1 MSEGCKL
8 PEELTIYTI
17 GELFPQ
23 WLQWL
28 EALPMDLTQ
37 NDPLASALMVD
48 AHQVAEVDGA
58 GLQMLVALSHA
69 LKNRQRHLVLH
80 EPSDALLQAS
90 AALGLRDWLM
100 AEPTTEC
107 AA

>member
-28 EALPMDLTQ
+28 EALPLDLTQ
-37 NDPLASALMVD
+37 DDPSALVLD
-48 AHQVAEVDGA
+48 ANEVAEVDGA

-69 LKNRQRHLVLH
+69 LKNRQRHLVLKH
-80 EPSDALLQAS
+80 PS
-90 AALGLRDWLM
+90 AALQKASACLGLQPLLM
-100 AEPTTEC
+100 PELCMEAVS
-107 AA
+107 

>member
-28 EALPMDLTQ
+28 EVLPMDLIHD
-37 NDPLASALMVD
+37 DPLASALVVD
-48 AHQVAEVDGA
+48 AHDVAEVDGA

-69 LKNRQRHLVLH
+69 LKNRQRHLVLR
-80 EPSDALLQAS
+80 EPSDALLQAC

-100 AEPTTEC
+100 AEPAMEC

>member
-17 GELFPQ
+17 GEHFPQ

-37 NDPLASALMVD
+37 NDPLASALVVD
-48 AHQVAEVDGA
+48 ARQVAEVDGA

-69 LKNRQRHLVLH
+69 LKNRQRHLVLR

-100 AEPTTEC
+100 AEPTTGC

>member
-28 EALPMDLTQ
+28 EALPLNLAQD
-37 NDPLASALMVD
+37 DISASALVLD
-48 AHQVAEVDGA
+48 AQDVAEVDGA

-69 LKNRQRHLVLH
+69 LKNRQRHLVLKH
-80 EPSDALLQAS
+80 PSDALQKAS
-90 AALGLRDWLM
+90 ACLGLQPLLM
-100 AEPTTEC
+100 PELCME
-107 AA
+107 AAS